1 MQTLV
6 NQLMAWQLH
15 PVADHFTVAIVI
27 IAVLIDLVASLMPS
41 WTWIRQMAVTLI
53 VLGAIA
59 AAASNLTG
67 GWEADRVEKLLS
79 GPARDVFERHKRLGD
94 ILPWVIGVLALWR
107 LGIQF
112 IGFIAGSRA
121 LYLLV
126 AIVAG
131 GAILY
136 QGHEGG
142 ELVYTYGVGT
152 AVMPTEAATPAPTP
166 VPAESATP
174 AEATGI
180 VYAASRDDWLYA
192 VNASNGALLWRFKAG
207 KAIESSPTVAG
218 TGVGAGV
225 ASPSHTWPRTRDF
238 SMPSLAR
245 QPLSPIST
253 GVQNF
258 LLSSVPNSGTWRCSR
273 WPVFGSR
280 RFRSSVNSQATW
292 AVWQWKTGA
301 YPTVMTL
308 GWFSTWMFAVK
319 LSTTVEIGRA
329 HV

>member
-41 WTWIRQMAVTLI
+41 WTWIRQMAVTLM

-152 AVMPTEAATPAPTP
+152 ALMPTEAATPAPTP

-174 AEATGI
+174 AEATPI
-180 VYAASRDDWLYA
+180 
-192 VNASNGALLWRFKAG
+192 
-207 KAIESSPTVAG
+207 PTVYVPPATPTPAPMNPAAPTASAG
-218 TGVGAGV
+218 GAGSPMAAITPTPM
-225 ASPSHTWPRTRDF
+225 ASPAAPAAAVTPEAI
-238 SMPSLAR
+238 PSAA
-245 QPLSPIST
+245 PSGGTPVNPPPGEPPHSAPASP
-253 GVQNF
+253 
-258 LLSSVPNSGTWRCSR
+258 
-273 WPVFGSR
+273 
-280 RFRSSVNSQATW
+280 
-292 AVWQWKTGA
+292 GA
-301 YPTVMTL
+301 AKSL
-308 GWFSTWMFAVK
+308 
-319 LSTTVEIGRA
+319 
-329 HV
+329 